1 MNKRQVGK
9 EKEELAALF
18 LRKNGC
24 QIYEKNYRCKIGEI
38 DLIASDGEYLV
49 FVEVKYRK
57 DSRNG
62 YPQEAVTLKKQRTV
76 TKVALWYMMKNGW
89 SNTLPSRFDVIAIC
103 GNEIFWH
110 KNAFPFRK

>member
-38 DLIASDGEYLV
+38 DLIAFDGEYLV

-76 TKVALWYMMKNGW
+76 TKVALWYMMKKGW

-103 GNEIFWH
+103 GNEIVWH